1 VDAVSRGVEPAVER
15 IGSAGIVVGI
25 LSYNNADTIGPLVR
39 AAQEGIARAFPE
51 TRGLIV
57 NADGGSHDGTVEAAR
72 AAAGDPESFIQIAY
86 PVYPVHRLTPDY
98 PGVPGKGNALRAV
111 FEISEQLGARACA
124 VMQSDMRGISPEWTD
139 TLLRP
144 VLESEI
150 DYVAPRHQRHKYEG
164 TVLSGIVYPLIR
176 ALFGKRIHEPIGAD
190 FAFSANL
197 VRHYLRETLSE
208 TETSGA
214 GSDVWIATQA
224 MTNGFR
230 LGEARLGPR
239 QTVLRDPPPEL
250 SGVLSLVLGALFH
263 EVARTAAAWQ
273 RTRGSEAVP
282 IFGPE
287 PPPASEPPAVDVT
300 PHIEAF
306 RLGYLSLQEIW
317 RIVLP
322 PATLVELKR
331 LASRTSEE
339 FRMPDAVWAR
349 IVYDFILAH
358 RTRAMD
364 RNHLLRAL
372 TPLYL
377 GWLASYLLQVKDA
390 SGAEAAQRIEALC
403 IAFETQ
409 KAYLISRWRWPDR
422 FNP

>member
-1 VDAVSRGVEPAVER
+1 MDRYADAPG
-15 IGSAGIVVGI
+15 AGIGDR
-25 LSYNNADTIGPLVR
+25 LRR
-39 AAQEGIARAFPE
+39 A
-51 TRGLIV
+51 
-57 NADGGSHDGTVEAAR
+57 
-72 AAAGDPESFIQIAY
+72 
-86 PVYPVHRLTPDY
+86 
-98 PGVPGKGNALRAV
+98 
-111 FEISEQLGARACA
+111 
-124 VMQSDMRGISPEWTD
+124 
-139 TLLRP
+139 
-144 VLESEI
+144 
-150 DYVAPRHQRHKYEG
+150 RHQRHKYEG
-164 TVLSGIVYPLIR
+164 TVLSGIVYPLVR
-176 ALFGKRIHEPIGAD
+176 ALLANASTNPSARISRFPRIW
-190 FAFSANL
+190 SA
-197 VRHYLRETLSE
+197 TTCAGQLSE
-208 TETSGA
+208 NETSGA

-239 QTVLRDPPPEL
+239 HD
-250 SGVLSLVLGALFH
+250 GAARSASRIERRAFAGARRALH
-263 EVARTAAAWQ
+263 EVARTAAVWQ

-282 IFGPE
+282 NLRPG
-287 PPPASEPPAVDVT
+287 AAAGGRTAAGGSHAT
-300 PHIEAF
+300 IEAF
-306 RLGYLSLQEIW
+306 RLGYKSLQEIW

-331 LASRTSEE
+331 LASRGSEE

-377 GWLASYLLQVKDA
+377 GWLASYVLQVRDA
-390 SGAEAAQRIEALC
+390 SAVGAEQRIEALC
-403 IAFETQ
+403 IAYETQ